1 MFEKME
7 ESAENVV
14 GYRVVGRIT
23 KDDYQ
28 ALTPEVEALVKQ
40 EESIRL
46 LLDMEQ
52 FKWEE
57 VNAWGADL
65 NFGRELKKKIDKLAI
80 VGNKRWEKW
89 LAAVAAPFYA
99 QEAEFFKTDDRD
111 AAWSWLRE

>member
-7 ESAENVV
+7 ESAGNVV

-23 KDDYQ
+23 KDDYET
-28 ALTPEVEALVKQ
+28 LTPEVEALVKQ

-52 FKWEE
+52 FEWEK

-80 VGNKRWEKW
+80 VGNKR
-89 LAAVAAPFYA
+89 
-99 QEAEFFKTDDRD
+99 
-111 AAWSWLRE
+111 